1 MAKKKDYVPIELC
14 TARHNEITRRL
25 DVMEKDVL
33 KIKVALI
40 GENLKGGGL
49 VQEVRDLKN
58 KIRGSLSGKDKAAI
72 LIALISGIVAV
83 IVAFL
88 K

>member
-1 MAKKKDYVPIELC
+1 MAKKKDYITLELC
-14 TARHNEITRRL
+14 TARHDELTRRL

-49 VQEVRDLKN
+49 VQDVRDLKN

-72 LIALISGIVAV
+72 IAAFITAAAAIIVAL
-83 IVAFL
+83 L